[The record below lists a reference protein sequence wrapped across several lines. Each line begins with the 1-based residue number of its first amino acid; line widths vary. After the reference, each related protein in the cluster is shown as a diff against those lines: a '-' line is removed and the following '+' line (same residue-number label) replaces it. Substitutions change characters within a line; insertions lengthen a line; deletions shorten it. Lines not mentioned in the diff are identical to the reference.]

1 MPPSKTF
8 RLTAA
13 LYTCA
18 LDTNYSVFGYIVIL
32 LTKRLLRPLP
42 LLKLKS
48 PSNSPATA
56 EMSQPAFHSFVELAW
71 MTVSQ
76 YVPLQLTLA
85 QKSLSPQLR
94 IPATL
99 GMDSSDSTGE
109 PTARH
114 SVQPV
119 QLQLQR
125 YKELFL
131 PISSALRAPL
141 SWAPSE
147 PTRAPSVQA
156 RPPSFPGASCPL
168 RPISATS
175 QVTERPSESS
185 SAPVITKPC
194 PLPPQPLLP
203 SPARD

>member
-48 PSNSPATA
+48 PSSSPATA
-56 EMSQPAFHSFVELAW
+56 AMSQPAFHSFVELAW

-85 QKSLSPQLR
+85 QKSLSPQLQ

-99 GMDSSDSTGE
+99 GMDSPDLTEG
-109 PTARH
+109 PTVRYL
-114 SVQPV
+114 VQPARS
-119 QLQLQR
+119 QLQR

-131 PISSALRAPL
+131 HISSALRAPL

-147 PTRAPSVQA
+147 PTRAPSIQDKPRVSPGTCS
-156 RPPSFPGASCPL
+156 RP
-168 RPISATS
+168 RHISAISRETGKPNGS
-175 QVTERPSESS
+175 YSRIT
-185 SAPVITKPC
+185 ITKPNLLPP
-194 PLPPQPLLP
+194 PLPLRSHAQE
-203 SPARD
+203 